1 MEFWSLPGPRHFVG
15 RVADAVRAGRSII
28 VRVPDYPAL
37 EFEHALRHELDG
49 WYWHAL
55 PLTADRLPLDALYQR
70 FLPSVLPDQ
79 VRNAYALAQADSMR
93 GTVIQLEGMTAAV
106 WAVWRDFLLE
116 YQNACRMIPETT
128 RGVFVAIVPA
138 RIAAEAVVE
147 EIAIA
152 TLDFRACV
160 GELDLLP
167 YVGYRLQHRNVVGPR
182 RMLLATALARVA
194 LWDAETADRLLE
206 AGPDA
211 IMDPLETLRQIA
223 LERGW
228 ERLDTPSWIS
238 GSEDE
243 VDGVPRVHSA
253 YAAVHDER
261 GLVNQRLWSA
271 QAAVLLPL
279 IEERRRALIPQV
291 RQWLK
296 LPFDTGYERITDPW
310 DLEIGQ
316 IAYQVRARGSARI
329 RREVDELRRLR
340 NQLSHLEVVPMDSA
354 FMTRLLR

>member
-15 RVADAVRAGRSII
+15 RVADAVRAGRSVI

-55 PLTADRLPLDALYQR
+55 PLTADRPPLDALYQR

-228 ERLDTPSWIS
+228 ERLETPSWIVGFNGRGRRRPAGSFGLCGSPRRARFGQPASLERAS
-238 GSEDE
+238 GGIAPSDRRTASGI
-243 VDGVPRVHSA
+243 DTAGSA
-253 YAAVHDER
+253 M
-261 GLVNQRLWSA
+261 A
-271 QAAVLLPL
+271 QAAL
-279 IEERRRALIPQV
+279 
-291 RQWLK
+291 
-296 LPFDTGYERITDPW
+296 
-310 DLEIGQ
+310 
-316 IAYQVRARGSARI
+316 
-329 RREVDELRRLR
+329 
-340 NQLSHLEVVPMDSA
+340 
-354 FMTRLLR
+354 